1 LRLSTSDTDSR
12 LGGAVASAAE
22 TNYEASG
29 TLNTIQE
36 NVLAVRN
43 AEVVRDTVT
52 QNRTVRSTRTEIRQI
67 GWYDP
72 LAQSFIVDETDGVFL
87 TSIDV
92 YFFKKDDNI
101 PVSMQI
107 RTMENGYPTTTI
119 LPFSDVT
126 LEPDTVQ
133 LSETA
138 AVPTKFTF
146 DAPVFIPQS
155 VEHCF
160 VLLSDSNS
168 YQIWISRM
176 GEQDITG
183 DRTISEQPYA
193 GVLFKS
199 QNASTW
205 TADQY
210 EDLKF
215 IVNRADFTNTLNS
228 RLVVNNSAL
237 ARGNGGELNLRRD
250 AIQTFTPELV
260 LTLNSTTLPYTVG
273 SRIYQKTTLAEGTI
287 SAVTT
292 TVAGVLLTINDINGT
307 WAAGSNTGGSISN
320 RVVSSKTLAT
330 MVVSTPTGDF
340 TPGETITGNS
350 ADAPTAEVVT
360 WNSGTNTLTLR
371 YVSTDFTPTTETISG
386 GTSSITATVSS
397 IVYSGDA
404 VEASAV
410 SDSFV
415 SATPTYSTAQRK
427 VRVYHSNH
435 CMHSSSNNVVIS
447 GIVSEVSDTSLTASL
462 SASDVSISVSDAT
475 AFHKVINGLAVSV
488 SNVGFIKI
496 GDEIISYSAISGDN
510 KTITVYERGVDG
522 TTAVSHADESVV
534 ECYNLDGIPLPQLN
548 KTHTGILNPTLDYYE
563 LSTSSIARLGII
575 GGGTNITAT
584 QNVQYNVLVPQIE
597 RMLLPKTDIT
607 ARINT
612 ISGTSINDGTSLA
625 QASFANDGVF
635 NDVILGTDNYLEK
648 PALIC
653 STVNESAE
661 LSGAKSFR
669 LDLTMISEK
678 TNISPVIDTD
688 RLSATL
694 VSNRINNPAD
704 VNSANLAVG
713 DKHEAVY
720 ITRTA
725 DLKNPS
731 GSIKLY
737 FTGYRPPN
745 TTIKV
750 LYRVRPIGST
760 TPIEELGFNFFP
772 AEGSNIPVTSETQIF
787 SEYEYEVSGLNFDQY
802 QIKVLFVSPNQS
814 LVPIIKDLRAIAL
827 AV

>member
-1 LRLSTSDTDSR
+1 
-12 LGGAVASAAE
+12 
-22 TNYEASG
+22 
-29 TLNTIQE
+29 
-36 NVLAVRN
+36 
-43 AEVVRDTVT
+43 
-52 QNRTVRSTRTEIRQI
+52 
-67 GWYDP
+67 
-72 LAQSFIVDETDGVFL
+72 
-87 TSIDV
+87 
-92 YFFKKDDNI
+92 
-101 PVSMQI
+101 
-107 RTMENGYPTTTI
+107 MENGYPTTTI

-126 LEPDTVQ
+126 LEPDSVQ
-133 LSETA
+133 LSESA
-138 AVPTKFTF
+138 AVATKFTF

-215 IVNRADFTNTLNS
+215 VVNRADFTNTLNT

-237 ARGNGGELNLRRD
+237 SRGNGGELNLRRD

-287 SAVTT
+287 SAVQT
-292 TVAGVLLTINDINGT
+292 TVAGVLLTINDISGT
-307 WAAGSNTGGSISN
+307 WAAGSNTGGVITN

-350 ADAPTAEVVT
+350 ADAPTAEVLT

-371 YVSTDFTPTTETISG
+371 YVSTDFTASTETITG
-386 GTSSITATVSS
+386 GTSAITATVSS
-397 IVYSGDA
+397 VTYSGDA
-404 VEASAV
+404 IESSAV

-415 SATPTYSTAQRK
+415 SATPTYSTGQRK

-435 CMHSSSNNVVIS
+435 CMHSTSNNVIIS
-447 GIVSEVSDTSLTASL
+447 GAISEVSDTSLTASL

-475 AFHKVINGLAVSV
+475 AFHKIINGLAISV

-496 GDEIISYSAISGDN
+496 GNEVISYSAISGDN

-534 ECYNLDGIPLPQLN
+534 ECYNLDGIPLPQIN

-635 NDVILGTDNYLEK
+635 RDVILGTDNYLEK

-669 LDLTMISEK
+669 LDLTMISDK

-802 QIKVLFVSPNQS
+802 QVKVLFVSPNQS